1 MRRAGQLRFVDFR
14 RNLRVIAKVPRSRST
29 GPTALAP
36 TVTLVT
42 DPALTKMMSL
52 RYAGTC
58 SGCGVGLPAGV
69 WAAYDRVSRTVTC
82 ARCSTLDPDDQI
94 FQAGTAG
101 GSAQREFEKRKD
113 KRETRIRAQH
123 PRLGGVILALT
134 DEPQRTRAWATG
146 AEGEV
151 VLGRRL
157 DAAVGV
163 RVLHDRR
170 IPGSKANI
178 DHIVIGRR
186 GVFVIDAKHYKGGP
200 TLRTSGGLFSPRV
213 EKLVIGSR
221 DHTSLVAGVH
231 KQVRLVGGALESAG
245 LAHVPTFGM
254 LCFVEADW
262 PLLGGDFM
270 IDNVEVLWPR
280 KAVSRVTSQGS
291 FGSDEIE
298 AAFRALAASFPPA

>member
-1 MRRAGQLRFVDFR
+1 
-14 RNLRVIAKVPRSRST
+14 
-29 GPTALAP
+29 
-36 TVTLVT
+36 
-42 DPALTKMMSL
+42 
-52 RYAGTC
+52 
-58 SGCGVGLPAGV
+58 
-69 WAAYDRVSRTVTC
+69 
-82 ARCSTLDPDDQI
+82 
-94 FQAGTAG
+94 
-101 GSAQREFEKRKD
+101 
-113 KRETRIRAQH
+113 
-123 PRLGGVILALT
+123 VILALT

-178 DHIVIGRR
+178 DHIAIGPR

-213 EKLVIGSR
+213 EKLMIGSR

-231 KQVRLVGGALESAG
+231 KQVRLVDDALERAG
-245 LAHVPTFGM
+245 LAHTPTFGM

-262 PLLGGDFM
+262 PLLGGDFV

-280 KAVSRVTSQGS
+280 KAVSRVTSPGS
-291 FGSDEIE
+291 FGGDEIE
-298 AAFRALAASFPPA
+298 AIFRALAVGFPQA

>member
-1 MRRAGQLRFVDFR
+1 M
-14 RNLRVIAKVPRSRST
+14 
-29 GPTALAP
+29 
-36 TVTLVT
+36 
-42 DPALTKMMSL
+42 
-52 RYAGTC
+52 
-58 SGCGVGLPAGV
+58 
-69 WAAYDRVSRTVTC
+69 TC
-82 ARCSTLDPDDQI
+82 AQCSTLEPDDQI

-101 GSAQREFEKRKD
+101 GSARREFEKRRD
-113 KRETRIRAQH
+113 KRETRIREQH
-123 PRLGGVILALT
+123 PHLGGVILALT

-178 DHIVIGRR
+178 DHIAIGPR

-213 EKLVIGSR
+213 EKLMIGSR

-231 KQVRLVGGALESAG
+231 KQVRLVDDALESAG
-245 LAHVPTFGM
+245 LARIPTFGM
-254 LCFVEADW
+254 LCFVEAEW
-262 PLLGGDFM
+262 PLLGGDFV
-270 IDNVEVLWPR
+270 IDGVEVLWPR
-280 KAVSRVTSQGS
+280 KAVSRVTSAGS
-291 FGSDEIE
+291 FGRDEIE
-298 AAFRALAASFPPA
+298 AVYRALAVRFPPA

>member
-1 MRRAGQLRFVDFR
+1 
-14 RNLRVIAKVPRSRST
+14 
-29 GPTALAP
+29 
-36 TVTLVT
+36 
-42 DPALTKMMSL
+42 MMSL
-52 RYAGTC
+52 RYAGAC
-58 SGCGVGLPAGV
+58 SGCGVGLHAGA
-69 WAAYDRVSRTVTC
+69 WAAYHRASRTVTC
-82 ARCSTLDPDDQI
+82 AQCSALDPGDQI
-94 FQAGTAG
+94 FEAGTAG

-123 PRLGGVILALT
+123 PHLGGVILALT

-178 DHIVIGRR
+178 DHIAVGPR
-186 GVFVIDAKHYKGGP
+186 GGFVIDAKHYKGGP
-200 TLRTSGGLFSPRV
+200 SLRTSGGLFSPRV
-213 EKLVIGSR
+213 EKLMIGSR

-231 KQVRLVGGALESAG
+231 KQVRLVNDALESAG

-254 LCFVEADW
+254 LCFVEAQW
-262 PLLGGDFM
+262 PILGGDFT
-270 IDNVEVLWPR
+270 IDDVEVLWPA
-280 KAVSRVTSQGS
+280 KAVKRVTSAGS
-291 FGSDEIE
+291 FEGDELESI
-298 AAFRALAASFPPA
+298 FRALAVRFPPA

>member
-1 MRRAGQLRFVDFR
+1 MGSSSEASPRRRRLRAPSSPADEHESCGALPPPG
-14 RNLRVIAKVPRSRST
+14 NIAWVPPSRST
-29 GPTALAP
+29 GSPPLAP

-42 DPALTKMMSL
+42 DPAATKMMSL

-58 SGCGVGLPAGV
+58 SACGIGLPAGAR
-69 WAAYDRVSRTVTC
+69 AAYDRASRTVNC
-82 ARCSTLDPDDQI
+82 AQCSTLVTDDLI
-94 FQAGTAG
+94 FEAGTAG
-101 GSAQREFEKRKD
+101 ASALREFEKRKD

-123 PRLGGVILALT
+123 PHLGGVILALT
-134 DEPQRTRAWATG
+134 DEPQRTRAWSTG

-151 VLGRRL
+151 VLGPRL

-178 DHIVIGRR
+178 DHIAIGPR

-213 EKLVIGSR
+213 EKLMIGSR

-231 KQVRLVGGALESAG
+231 KQVRKVDVTSPGS
-245 LAHVPTFGM
+245 
-254 LCFVEADW
+254 
-262 PLLGGDFM
+262 LGG
-270 IDNVEVLWPR
+270 
-280 KAVSRVTSQGS
+280 
-291 FGSDEIE
+291 DEIE
-298 AAFRALAASFPPA
+298 AVFRSLALQFPPA

>member
-1 MRRAGQLRFVDFR
+1 
-14 RNLRVIAKVPRSRST
+14 
-29 GPTALAP
+29 
-36 TVTLVT
+36 VT
-42 DPALTKMMSL
+42 DPASIKMMSL

-58 SGCGVGLPAGV
+58 SGCGVDLSAGA
-69 WAAYDRVSRTVTC
+69 WAAYDRASRTVTC
-82 ARCSTLDPDDQI
+82 AQCSVLDPNDRI
-94 FQAGTAG
+94 FEAGTAG
-101 GSAQREFEKRKD
+101 GSAQREFEKRKG
-113 KRETRIRAQH
+113 KRETRIREQH
-123 PRLGGVILALT
+123 PHLGGVILALT

-178 DHIVIGRR
+178 DHIAIGPR

-200 TLRTSGGLFSPRV
+200 TLHTSGGLFSPRV
-213 EKLVIGSR
+213 EKLMIGSR

-231 KQVRLVGGALESAG
+231 KQVRLVDDALESAG
-245 LAHVPTFGM
+245 LAHIPTFGM
-254 LCFVEADW
+254 LCFVEAEW

-270 IDNVEVLWPR
+270 IDGVEVLWPR
-280 KAVSRVTSQGS
+280 RAVARVTSAGS
-291 FGSDEIE
+291 LDSAEI
-298 AAFRALAASFPPA
+298 ATAFRALAVRFPPA

>member
-1 MRRAGQLRFVDFR
+1 
-14 RNLRVIAKVPRSRST
+14 
-29 GPTALAP
+29 
-36 TVTLVT
+36 VTLVT
-42 DPALTKMMSL
+42 DPAQTKMMSL

-58 SGCGVGLPAGV
+58 SGCGVVLPAGA
-69 WAAYDRVSRTVTC
+69 WAAYDGASRTVTC
-82 ARCSTLDPDDQI
+82 AQCSRFDPDDQI

-101 GSAQREFEKRKD
+101 GSAQREFEKRKQ
-113 KRETRIRAQH
+113 KRETRIGEQH
-123 PRLGGVILALT
+123 PHLGGVILALT

-178 DHIVIGRR
+178 DHIAIGPR

-213 EKLVIGSR
+213 EKLMIGSR

-231 KQVRLVGGALESAG
+231 KQARLVAGALGRAG
-245 LAHVPTFGM
+245 LAHVPTFAM
-254 LCFVEADW
+254 LCFVEAVW
-262 PLLGGDFM
+262 PWWGGSFV

-298 AAFRALAASFPPA
+298 AVFRALAVAFPPA